1 MPNESPN
8 RSLLQ
13 TVTHMI
19 DTIANEGTG
28 YDTLINVLS
37 LLCLLQVLNRT
48 QPSAAMPMP
57 HHAPPAASTNPLQK
71 ILGELTKSTDGS
83 GGGGGPSPD
92 MLMTL
97 LPLLNNP
104 QVKSKLNPANIS
116 SILGLMG
123 NLGGGGNN
131 DKPENPKP
139 DKTEKKEPPAAAVTS
154 SLSEHPSHTNPGKS
168 DDQDKKDLGRSLN
181 WKTNFQ
187 NEKEV

>member
-19 DTIANEGTG
+19 DSIANEGTG
-28 YDTLINVLS
+28 YDTLINILS

-48 QPSAAMPMP
+48 QPSAAMPMSQ
-57 HHAPPAASTNPLQK
+57 HAPPAASTNPLQK
-71 ILGELTKSTDGS
+71 ILSDLTKNSDGS
-83 GGGGGPSPD
+83 GGGGPSPD

-123 NLGGGGNN
+123 NLGGGGGSN
-131 DKPENPKP
+131 DKPENPKS
-139 DKTEKKEPPAAAVTS
+139 DKSEKKEPPAAAVTS
-154 SLSEHPSHTNPGKS
+154 SLSEHPSHGNTVQS

-181 WKTNFQ
+181 WKTNFHG
-187 NEKEV
+187 EKEV